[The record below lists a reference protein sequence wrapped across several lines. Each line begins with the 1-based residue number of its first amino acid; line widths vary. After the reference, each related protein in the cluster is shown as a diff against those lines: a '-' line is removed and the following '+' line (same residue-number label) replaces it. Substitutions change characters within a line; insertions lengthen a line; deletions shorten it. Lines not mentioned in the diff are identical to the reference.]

1 MAGRGFGKTRTG
13 AEYIRDEVENHGA
26 RRIALVGRITSDVR
40 DVMVEGESGILE
52 ISPPQFRPIYEPSK
66 RKLTWPNGA
75 IAKTFSAEK
84 PDELRGPQHDL
95 AWADELATW
104 KYAQEAWDNLM
115 LGLRIG
121 RKPRIVTT
129 TTPRPINLIRG
140 LLERD
145 GEDVVVVRGTTYENL
160 HNLAP
165 TFKDQIIRQY
175 EGTRLGQQELEAI
188 LLDEVPGALWTRA
201 DIETPRV
208 QKYPDLARVVVGVDP
223 AATSGDEANQTGIV
237 VAGKVGDEGYVIEDK
252 TLRASPEG
260 WATAAINAY
269 LDHEADLIIA
279 EDNNGGE
286 MVESTIKTAAKNMK
300 VSVNVKRI
308 RASRGK
314 HTRAEPIAAMYEQG
328 RIHHVGSFPELED
341 QMCTWVPGEDSP
353 DRMDAM
359 VWAVTDL
366 LLIGTPVMVLS

>member
-13 AEYIRDEVENHGA
+13 AEFIRDQVENAGK
-26 RRIALVGRITSDVR
+26 RRIALVGRTSSDVR
-40 DVMVEGESGILE
+40 DVMVEGESGLLGV
-52 ISPPQFRPIYEPSK
+52 SPPWFRPVYEPSK
-66 RKLTWPNGA
+66 RRLTWPNGA
-75 IAKTFSAEK
+75 VATTYTSDK
-84 PDELRGPQHDL
+84 PDQLRGPQHDL

-104 KYAQEAWDNLM
+104 RYPEAWDMLM
-115 LGLRIG
+115 LGLRTG
-121 RKPRIVTT
+121 SRPRAVAT
-129 TTPRPINLIRG
+129 TTPRPIRLIRN
-140 LLERD
+140 LVERD
-145 GEDVVVVRGTTYENL
+145 GEDVVMVRGTTYENL

-165 TFKDQIIRQY
+165 TFKEQIIRQY

-188 LLDEVPGALWTRA
+188 LLDEVPGALWARA
-201 DIETPRV
+201 DIEKPRV
-208 QKYPDLARVVVGVDP
+208 QKHPDLARVVVGVDP
-223 AATSGDEANQTGIV
+223 AATSGDEANQTGII
-237 VAGKVGDEGYVIEDK
+237 VAGRVEDEGYVLEDK

-269 LDHEADLIIA
+269 LDHKADLIIA

-359 VWAVTDL
+359 VWAMTDL
-366 LLIGTPVMVLS
+366 LLVGMPVMVLS